1 MGVWEDQV
9 LPRVIDKMCG
19 NAAMA
24 PVRSRSLGGLH
35 GTVVEIGF
43 GSGPNVPLYP
53 EAVTQVYAV
62 DPAVVGRKL
71 AASRLA
77 VSPVPVE
84 FIGLDGQ
91 HLPLEDDSADCAL
104 STWTLCTI
112 PDASVALGELR
123 RVLRPG
129 GEFFFLE
136 HGRSPVPKTLR
147 RQQRFEPIQRRVA
160 GGCHLT
166 RDITA
171 LVRDAGFAVD
181 EVAEFDI
188 AGPKIDRA
196 TCSAEGRATR
206 ADSSRT
212 CWLTG

>member
-1 MGVWEDQV
+1 MGVWEQQV

-24 PVRSRSLGGLH
+24 KVRSRSLGDLH

-53 EAVTQVYAV
+53 DAVTKVYAV
-62 DPAVVGRKL
+62 DPATVGRKL
-71 AASRLA
+71 AAGRLSA
-77 VSPVPVE
+77 SAVPVE

-91 HLPLEDDSADCAL
+91 HLPLDDASVDCAL

-112 PDASVALGELR
+112 PDAAAALAELR

-136 HGRSPVPKTLR
+136 HGRSPVDRTFR

-166 RDITA
+166 RDIPE
-171 LVRDAGFAVD
+171 LVRGSGFVVED
-181 EVAEFDI
+181 LAEFDI
-188 AGPKIDRA
+188 QGPRIM
-196 TCSAEGRATR
+196 SHMFSGRAR
-206 ADSSRT
+206 SPA
-212 CWLTG
+212 